1 MGLKKQLR
9 FLTELSQDNMKRI
22 IDMSK
27 EEILGN
33 LKRIDSE
40 IQVEKINAIKLIKS
54 LYPQM
59 NEEAKKLAIKILQ
72 I

>member
-1 MGLKKQLR
+1 MEH
-9 FLTELSQDNMKRI
+9 FQDNMKRI

-27 EEILGN
+27 EEVLGN

-40 IQVEKINAIKLIKS
+40 IQFEKIKTIKLIKS

-59 NEEAKKLAIKILQ
+59 NEEAKKIAIKILQ